1 MTAAN
6 RAVLQPLVRLIPLLV
21 HDAATIRTK
30 EYAGEQAPL
39 RHSGW
44 GRLRC
49 LRSACTRSRSHV
61 SRSMIGSWWFSRTAC
76 FSAGFSLLCFTL

>member
-44 GRLRC
+44 GVC
-49 LRSACTRSRSHV
+49 AACAAPAPVPVPMCH
-61 SRSMIGSWWFSRTAC
+61 G
-76 FSAGFSLLCFTL
+76 L